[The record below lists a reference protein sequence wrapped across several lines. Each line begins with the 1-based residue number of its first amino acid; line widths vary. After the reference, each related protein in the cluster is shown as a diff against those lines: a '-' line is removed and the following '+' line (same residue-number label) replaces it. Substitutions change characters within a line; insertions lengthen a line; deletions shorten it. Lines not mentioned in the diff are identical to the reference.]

1 MRTIAYLLYTYFA
14 WFYIIHFVTIYICI
28 FAFCKFVCV
37 WVIMYVSYWWSDYRI
52 WCWDLMLKL
61 WIGWDGEL
69 GSMRI
74 EDILFFDFTVSY
86 AEKYFFFCL
95 ICVYLFWIWI
105 KIICNRMI
113 WCLKFLLNHQ
123 SSNCSVL
130 FLERKKCFR
139 HANRWKRVSF
149 PLSLFLSCDNHFPY
163 TCIEFNY
170 KNISGKKGA
179 ESKLYSKLKLH

>member
-1 MRTIAYLLYTYFA
+1 M
-14 WFYIIHFVTIYICI
+14 YICI
-28 FAFCKFVCV
+28 LQICVCVSYYVCELLMKRLSYLMLGFNVKIMNRMRWRIRFHANRRYFIFWFHSFVC
-37 WVIMYVSYWWSDYRI
+37 W
-52 WCWDLMLKL
+52 KT
-61 WIGWDGEL
+61 
-69 GSMRI
+69 
-74 EDILFFDFTVSY
+74 F
-86 AEKYFFFCL
+86 FFFCL